1 MNNPNNDQNGN
12 WILING
18 EVYITNYKVTL
29 LDLFQFLQKTKPGL
43 ITEHNQ
49 KIVSKEASKK
59 TIVNHLD
66 RIEFVT
72 IVGGG

>member
-1 MNNPNNDQNGN
+1 MNTPNKNQKYN

-18 EVYITNYKVTL
+18 EVYVINHKVPL
-29 LDLFQFLQKTKPGL
+29 FDLFEFLQKTTPGL

-49 KIVSKEASKK
+49 KILSKEASKK
-59 TIVNHLD
+59 TILNNFD

>member
-1 MNNPNNDQNGN
+1 MTNEINSPSGI

-18 EVYITNYKVTL
+18 QVYIINYKVSL
-29 LDLFQFLQKTKPGL
+29 DDLFQFLQKIKPGL

-49 KIVSKEASKK
+49 KILSQEASKK
-59 TIVNHLD
+59 IFLSHLD

>member
-1 MNNPNNDQNGN
+1 MNNQNGN

-18 EVYITNYKVTL
+18 EVYIINYKVTL
-29 LDLFQFLQKTKPGL
+29 FDLFQFLQKTKPGL

-49 KIVSKEASKK
+49 KILSQDGSKK
-59 TIVNHLD
+59 TILNHLD